1 MNLRVT
7 IAVSSIA
14 FIVGCS
20 SSSSDHSSGPDSGA
34 TGGAPETGGTGAS
47 TGGTGGA
54 STGGQASSSGG
65 SSGTPPSTGGA
76 NTGGTNTGG
85 ASTGGKNSGGAGG
98 GSPPT
103 PTGGWTNVTAN
114 LANMASECGNLS
126 HLSAKPDEDE
136 LIAGIA
142 QKGLWASTDGGGSWH
157 QIGAGAGSDTIT
169 NRTSSLLFDPDHP
182 DQYWESG
189 IYNAGGVYLTT
200 DDGATFH
207 ALGTV
212 HHDDLISVDFTDPA
226 RKTMLAGG
234 HEQTQTLYRST
245 DGGAT
250 WDNVGTNLPSG
261 TNFSSFPLVI
271 DAQTH
276 LVGLSGY
283 AGGTSGV
290 FRTTDGG
297 KTWAQVTSSGGFG
310 APLWAA
316 SGDIYWASSDG
327 MAKSTDQGAHF
338 TDIAANGQLKTTA
351 PLELPD
357 GRIATVG
364 SQAVMV
370 SSDGAMTWQSASTAL
385 PYGDATGLTYSTQQ
399 KAFFIWHFSCN
410 DNVPTDAIMRFD
422 FDYTKN

>member
-261 TNFSSFPLVI
+261 
-271 DAQTH
+271 
-276 LVGLSGY
+276 
-283 AGGTSGV
+283 
-290 FRTTDGG
+290 
-297 KTWAQVTSSGGFG
+297 
-310 APLWAA
+310 
-316 SGDIYWASSDG
+316 
-327 MAKSTDQGAHF
+327 
-338 TDIAANGQLKTTA
+338 
-351 PLELPD
+351 
-357 GRIATVG
+357 
-364 SQAVMV
+364 
-370 SSDGAMTWQSASTAL
+370 
-385 PYGDATGLTYSTQQ
+385 
-399 KAFFIWHFSCN
+399 
-410 DNVPTDAIMRFD
+410 
-422 FDYTKN
+422 

>member
-1 MNLRVT
+1 MNLSLS
-7 IAVSSIA
+7 IAVSSLA
-14 FIVGCS
+14 VLVGCS
-20 SSSSDHSSGPDSGA
+20 SSSSGPAAGA
-34 TGGAPETGGTGAS
+34 DAGARGGAAETGGTGAS
-47 TGGTGGA
+47 TGGAGAGNTGGHP
-54 STGGQASSSGG
+54 SMNGG
-65 SSGTPPSTGGA
+65 SGGTPPSTGGT
-76 NTGGTNTGG
+76 NSGGTNTGG
-85 ASTGGKNSGGAGG
+85 ANTGGKSSGGAGG
-98 GSPPT
+98 GST

-114 LANMASECGNLS
+114 LANMDSECGNLS
-126 HLSAKPDEDE
+126 HLSAKPDEDV

-157 QIGAGAGSDTIT
+157 QIGTGAGSDTIT
-169 NRTSSLLFDPDHP
+169 NRTSSFLFDPAHP

-271 DAQTH
+271 DSETH

-283 AGGTSGV
+283 AGGTSGI
-290 FRTTDGG
+290 FRTIDGG
-297 KTWAQVTSSGGFG
+297 KTWAQVTSSGGYG

-316 SGDIYWASSDG
+316 NGDIYWASSDG
-327 MAKSTDQGAHF
+327 MAKSTDKGQHF

-357 GRIATVG
+357 GRIATIG
-364 SQAVMV
+364 SQSIMV
-370 SSDGAMTWQSASTAL
+370 SSDGATTWQSASAAL

-410 DNVPTDAIMRFD
+410 NNVPTDAIMRFD